1 MRPIIAFGRTGHFH
15 VFTSVADAE
24 AYLEPPDVLQSEYE
38 IWDATGEMMVAEV
51 VQPNRLLGHETVHLV
66 ATGRKE
72 AEQLCVR
79 IRQYLQRLNVTTMGQ
94 QLEELV
100 PELLRIEGQ
109 A

>member
-1 MRPIIAFGRTGHFH
+1 MRPIIAFEGTGDLH

-38 IWDATGEMMVAEV
+38 IWDATGEVMVAEV
-51 VQPNRLLGHETVHLV
+51 VQPNRLLGHETVRLV

-79 IRQYLQRLNVTTMGQ
+79 IRQYLQRLNVTTTGQ

-100 PELLRIEGQ
+100 PALLRIEGQ